1 MIYLH
6 WTQRAE
12 MISGLVVKYLN
23 GERFIIRRGYKTTLH
38 GSSSFY
44 LTVPK
49 WHFWLKWFWTNA
61 WM

>member
-1 MIYLH
+1 MELIYLH

-49 WHFWLKWFWTNA
+49 WHFWLK
-61 WM
+61 